1 MSVLG
6 WPNRMTRAM
15 VWMLP
20 WTLALLVTQGSCATI
35 SGGIRPSSPA
45 DTALKV
51 ALKVALVAAEN
62 LPKLIELISGSV
74 AKQRQR
80 EKHLKAV
87 AAEVFSGECLAA
99 PLLTPEGVKELQTQR
114 EQGADVL
121 VGGLKKM
128 TVSQPK
134 SPREL
139 LVAVALLIEKGL
151 SRTILKASLGLAQ
164 ATMKKMEH
172 EKDKDEQSA
181 KLDTAMVQYLI
192 GTIQTELGQLQEAE
206 QSLNASLKT
215 RQQVQG
221 DKHVCV
227 AQSEQKLGNL
237 FVARGKYQMAESL
250 YLHALAI
257 KKTAQAADP
266 KSTLVADALL
276 DLAEYHNEVAHYES
290 ALKDYRD
297 AARILNAQANDK
309 PSAKLADIDHGQGTI
324 FFLQGDHGKA
334 EHFFRSAYEVRQH
347 TLAEAEKGCSKV
359 DAAAE
364 LRKDLA
370 VSYDALGNLYL
381 TQGSFKK
388 AKETCEDA
396 VSKAKDAVYRSTPSA
411 CDKTANAEPKS
422 EPAGTWEQSKLYAAV
437 LDHCGDVYRK
447 MALEKPKAGEPS
459 ELQANLTEADKKY
472 EKALQL
478 RQELFKKDGPNVF
491 LADSMLNRASLRRD
505 DAMHRNGGEKEQKLE
520 LAEKEYQRA
529 LKIQLKALGEDH
541 PRVAETRTELGRLYQ
556 AQGNAKKAEEILLHA
571 LKSAQ
576 AAKERNPNPFSEARI
591 REELAA
597 LYLGTAQPQEALTQ
611 LREAFVLNEKFPL
624 SSGLRVDDAR
634 LDDYLATLSRQEAM
648 IYSLL
653 LNPQVDRAA
662 LPLAFQV
669 ALSRKGRSLEELAS
683 SALRCADITD
693 KEVREL
699 CDRQKLLL
707 REYSDNLLSSQSAGD
722 AQRQGLMVAVD
733 KARREREEVQ
743 AKLGQRRALFA
754 FANARSAP
762 DQIVREVA
770 EKLTTGS
777 ALIEVVAFHPY
788 EASTFSISAEQNYVA
803 LVLLPGGTMKHVVW
817 STGVDKKIDEFRAQM
832 ELNKLQKVNGVAAA
846 QQAAQALHAQIMK
859 PLAAVLGDSR
869 KLYLSLDQQLN
880 LVPFWALYDPE
891 KGQYLIDS
899 DYRFIYLTTGR
910 DLLKTDLPDTTP
922 PRRVAIFAA
931 PRLSKQGGW
940 GADAKDD
947 FTRKDLQAIKG
958 AFPTAQTFTGTAF
971 KKSNLL
977 NQKGPPAILHVASHG
992 AFVRDLAPSGSP
1004 TEGTEK
1010 ERDLSL
1016 AADCQQR
1023 FKDPMLNLR
1032 IALSG
1037 AKRSCTV
1044 GDPSAN
1050 TGYTTAA
1057 EMSTMDLRGT
1067 QIVVLAACETGLGT
1081 SKPGQGLYGMRRAL
1095 KLAGSETQIVS
1106 LWNASNKAA
1115 GPLWASYYKRLSTG
1129 EDRIEALRAA
1139 AQEVKTTVGME
1150 HPYYWSV
1157 FIAAGKD
1164 GPLQDAK
1171 AIASHKEPKA
1181 VRVALK
1187 GKAKGGLRGARR
1199 AKATARRSG

>member
-6 WPNRMTRAM
+6 WPNRMSRVM

-20 WTLALLVTQGSCATI
+20 WTLALLVTQGSCATV
-35 SGGIRPSSPA
+35 SGGLGSSSPG
-45 DTALKV
+45 DTALRV

-80 EKHLKAV
+80 EKQLKAA

-99 PLLTPEGVKELQTQR
+99 PILTPEGAKELQTQR

-128 TVSQPK
+128 TVNQPK

-139 LVAVALLIEKGL
+139 LVAVALLLEKGL

-164 ATMKKMEH
+164 ATMAKMEH
-172 EKDKDEQSA
+172 EKDKDQPSG

-192 GTIQTELGQLQEAE
+192 GTIQTELGQLQQAE

-215 RQQVQG
+215 RQQIQG

-257 KKTAQAADP
+257 KKAARAADP

-297 AARILNAQANDK
+297 AARILNAQADNK
-309 PSAKLADIDHGQGTI
+309 ARAKLADIEHGQGAI

-334 EHFFRSAYEVRQH
+334 EQLFRSAYEVRQR
-347 TLAEAEKGCSKV
+347 TLAEAEKGCAKV

-411 CDKTANAEPKS
+411 CDKKATAEPKS

-447 MALEKPKAGEPS
+447 MALEKPEAGESS

-505 DAMHRNGGEKEQKLE
+505 DAMHKSGGEKEQELE
-520 LAEKEYQRA
+520 LAEKGYQQA
-529 LKIQLKALGEDH
+529 LKIQIKALGEDH

-556 AQGNAKKAEEILLHA
+556 AQGNVKKAEEILLHA

-576 AAKERNPNPFSEARI
+576 AAKDRNPNPFSEARI

-597 LYLGTAQPQEALTQ
+597 LYLGTAHPQEALTQ
-611 LREAFVLNEKFPL
+611 LREAFVLSEKFPL

-634 LDDYLATLSRQEAM
+634 LDDYLALLSRQEAM

-653 LNPQVDRAA
+653 LNPQVDIAA

-683 SALRCADITD
+683 SALRCADIPD

-699 CDRQKLLL
+699 CDKQKQLL
-707 REYSDNLLSSQSAGD
+707 RDYSDNLLSSQSAGD
-722 AQRQGLMVAVD
+722 AQRQGFMVAVD

-743 AKLGQRRALFA
+743 AKLGQQRALFS

-770 EKLTTGS
+770 EKLTAGS

-788 EASTFSISAEQNYVA
+788 EANKFSLSAEQSYVA

-817 STGVDKKIDEFRAQM
+817 SSGVDKKIDEFRAQM
-832 ELNKLQKVNGVAAA
+832 KLSKAQEVNGLAAA
-846 QQAAQALHAQIMK
+846 QQAAQALHAQLMK
-859 PLAAVLGDSR
+859 PLATVLGESR

-910 DLLKTDLPDTTP
+910 DLLKTELSDTTP
-922 PRRVAIFAA
+922 RRRVTIFAA
-931 PRLSKQGGW
+931 PRLAKQGGW
-940 GADAKDD
+940 GTDAKVD
-947 FTRKDLQAIKG
+947 FTRDLRAIKG
-958 AFPTAQTFTGTAF
+958 AFPKVQTFTGTAF
-971 KKSNLL
+971 TKKNLL
-977 NQKGPPAILHVASHG
+977 NQKEPPAILHVASHG
-992 AFVRDLAPSGSP
+992 AFVRDLQPTGSP
-1004 TEGTEK
+1004 TEGK

-1016 AADCQQR
+1016 AADCLQH

-1032 IALSG
+1032 IAMEG
-1037 AKRSCTV
+1037 AKRSCAV
-1044 GDPSAN
+1044 GDPSASD
-1050 TGYTTAA
+1050 GYTTAA

-1067 QIVVLAACETGLGT
+1067 QLVVLAACETGLGT

-1106 LWNASNKAA
+1106 LWNANNDAA
-1115 GPLWASYYKRLSTG
+1115 RPLWASYYKRLSSG
-1129 EDRIEALRAA
+1129 EDRLEALRAA
-1139 AQEVKTTVGME
+1139 AQEVKKSTTARME

-1164 GPLQDAK
+1164 GPLQEAK
-1171 AIASHKEPKA
+1171 AIVSYKEPKA
-1181 VRVALK
+1181 GHVALK

-1199 AKATARRSG
+1199 AKATARRSR